1 VLIGR
6 GRLESERGLRR
17 AGGERGKYIAGC
29 RFIGGLAAEVNQA
42 AAIGMLQRV
51 DERRLPAGEQRRGKD
66 KPCEQFS

>member
-17 AGGERGKYIAGC
+17 AGRERGKYIAGC

-51 DERRLPAGEQRRGKD
+51 DERRLPAGEQRRSED
-66 KPCEQFS
+66 KPREEFS